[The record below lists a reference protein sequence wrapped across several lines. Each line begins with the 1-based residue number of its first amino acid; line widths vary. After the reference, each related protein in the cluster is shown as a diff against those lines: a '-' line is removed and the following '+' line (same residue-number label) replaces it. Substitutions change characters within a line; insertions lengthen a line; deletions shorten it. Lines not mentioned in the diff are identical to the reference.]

1 MSRAMRLQPKH
12 NPLSHKT
19 AVRIVGEV
27 SDAKAVAIIASGAI
41 RDELEQAVAWACLED
56 DVMGKQRRTLTGIVA
71 ELYEI
76 LTADEA
82 DEDERD

>member
-1 MSRAMRLQPKH
+1 MHLQSKH
-12 NPLSHKT
+12 GPLSHET
-19 AVRIVGEV
+19 VVRIAGDV
-27 SDAKAVAIIASGAI
+27 SDAKAVAIIASGAS

-56 DVMGKQRRTLTGIVA
+56 DVMGKQRRALTGIVA

-82 DEDERD
+82 DEDERA

>member
-1 MSRAMRLQPKH
+1 MHLQPKH
-12 NPLSHKT
+12 NPLSHET
-19 AVRIVGEV
+19 VARIAGEV
-27 SDAKAVAIIASGAI
+27 SDAKAVAIIASGASW
-41 RDELEQAVAWACLED
+41 DELEQAVAWANLED
-56 DVMGKQRRTLTGIVA
+56 DVMGKQRRPLTGIVA

>member
-1 MSRAMRLQPKH
+1 MQIQPKQD
-12 NPLSHKT
+12 PLSHE
-19 AVRIVGEV
+19 AVVRIAGEV
-27 SDAKAVAIIASGAI
+27 SDAKAVAIIASGAN
-41 RDELEQAVAWACLED
+41 RDELEQAVAWASRED
-56 DVMGKQRRTLTGIVA
+56 DVMGEQRRALTGIVA

>member
-1 MSRAMRLQPKH
+1 MQLQPKRD
-12 NPLSHKT
+12 PLSHDT
-19 AVRIVGEV
+19 VVRIAGDV
-27 SDAKAVAIIASGAI
+27 SDAKAVAIIASGASL
-41 RDELEQAVAWACLED
+41 DELEQAVAWASLED
-56 DVMGKQRRTLTGIVA
+56 DVMGKERRTLTGIVA

>member
-1 MSRAMRLQPKH
+1 MNLQPKQS
-12 NPLSHKT
+12 PLSHET
-19 AVRIVGEV
+19 VVRIAGDV
-27 SDAKAVAIIASGAI
+27 SDAKAVAIIASGASL
-41 RDELEQAVAWACLED
+41 DELEQAVAWASLED
-56 DVMGKQRRTLTGIVA
+56 DVMGKERRALTGIVA